1 MHNLYLQKYFCKFIF
16 FYKIFYCLN
25 LTLSYVR
32 MSTDKQDYSIES
44 QKRTIKEYAKK
55 NNYNIIC
62 YFEDKG
68 ISGRDAEK
76 RPAFMEMIEESKK
89 GYFDYVLIYDSSR
102 FARNLEQSLI
112 YKSILK
118 KNSVDLISITE
129 PMLDDDSQLIADALF
144 GAMNEMYSRKLSKV
158 VKRGMTEKALKGEY
172 ISCAPY
178 GYFKPKN
185 KPLVIIEKEA
195 NIVKNIFKL
204 FLDGKSTYAIAKT
217 LNENNIKTKKG
228 NNIDTRFVKKILTN
242 PTYKGYY
249 RFETDKRVILN
260 KSNHM
265 PIIDENTFYKVQ
277 NLFNNNKKRLN
288 SKNKPLEYN
297 KHWLVGIMKCIYCNN
312 TFVYAKYY
320 NNRQDRFRCG
330 GYTCG
335 KCDSSF
341 SIGIYDIEDIVIEK
355 INKNFPDIKYKIKN
369 NNDNTQKKYAILK
382 DIEKYKKALEKA
394 KNAYLLE
401 IDSLEEYS
409 QNKTFFTNK
418 IEELKN
424 ESNNIKDTNN
434 IEEISILN
442 VLKGNYDMVLKN
454 KMARLIINKIL
465 IDGKNRKIK
474 IIFNSYT

>member
-1 MHNLYLQKYFCKFIF
+1 MKKAVA
-16 FYKIFYCLN
+16 
-25 LTLSYVR
+25 YVR

-44 QKRTIKEYAKK
+44 QKRTIDEYAKK
-55 NNYNIIC
+55 NKYTIIT

-89 GYFDYVLIYDSSR
+89 SYFNYVLIYDSSR

-118 KNSVDLISITE
+118 KNNVELISITE

-178 GYFKPKN
+178 GYFKPKD
-185 KPLVIIEKEA
+185 KPLVIVEKEA
-195 NIVKNIFKL
+195 NIVKEIFEE
-204 FLDGKSTYAIAKT
+204 FLKGKSTYAIAKM
-217 LNENNIKTKKG
+217 LNDKNIKTKKG
-228 NNIDTRFVKKILTN
+228 NSIDTRWVKKILTN

-249 RFETDKRVILN
+249 KFEIDNRVILN
-260 KSNHM
+260 KSNHI
-265 PIIDENTFYKVQ
+265 PIIEENTFDKVQ
-277 NLFNNNKKRLN
+277 QIFNNNIKRIN
-288 SKNKPLEYN
+288 SRQKPLEYN
-297 KHWLVGIMKCIYCNN
+297 KHWLVGIMKCIYCNS

-341 SIGIYDIEDIVIEK
+341 SIGIYDIEDIVLQ
-355 INKNFPDIKYKIKN
+355 KIKENYPNKLYTVEIKDN
-369 NNDNTQKKYAILK
+369 NKLKKSTILK
-382 DIEKYKKALEKA
+382 DIEKYKKAIEKA
-394 KNAYLLE
+394 KKAYLME
-401 IDSLEEYS
+401 IDTLEEYS
-409 QNKTFFTNK
+409 QNKLFLTNK
-418 IEELKN
+418 INELENQIKD
-424 ESNNIKDTNN
+424 IKDTSQN
-434 IEEISILN
+434 IQKISIISILT
-442 VLKGNYDMVLKN
+442 GNYEMILKN
-454 KMARLIINKIL
+454 KIAKSLINKIL
-465 IDGKNRKIK
+465 IDGKNRKIT
-474 IIFNSYT
+474 IFFNI

>member
-1 MHNLYLQKYFCKFIF
+1 MKKAVA
-16 FYKIFYCLN
+16 
-25 LTLSYVR
+25 YVR

-44 QKRTIKEYAKK
+44 QKRTIDEYAKK
-55 NNYNIIC
+55 NKYTIIT

-89 GYFDYVLIYDSSR
+89 SYFNYVLIYDSSR

-118 KNSVDLISITE
+118 KNNVELISITE

-178 GYFKPKN
+178 GYFKPKD
-185 KPLVIIEKEA
+185 KPLVIVEKEA
-195 NIVKNIFKL
+195 NIVKEIFEE
-204 FLDGKSTYAIAKT
+204 FLKGKSTYAIAKM
-217 LNENNIKTKKG
+217 LNDKNIKTKKG
-228 NNIDTRFVKKILTN
+228 NSIDTRWVKKILTN

-249 RFETDKRVILN
+249 KFEIDNRVILN
-260 KSNHM
+260 KSNHI
-265 PIIDENTFYKVQ
+265 PIIEENTFDKVQ
-277 NLFNNNKKRLN
+277 QIFNNNIKRIN
-288 SKNKPLEYN
+288 SRQKPLEYN
-297 KHWLVGIMKCIYCNN
+297 KHWLVGIMKCIYCNS

-341 SIGIYDIEDIVIEK
+341 SIGIYDIEDIVMQ
-355 INKNFPDIKYKIKN
+355 KIKENYPNKLYTIEIKDN
-369 NNDNTQKKYAILK
+369 NKLKKSNILK
-382 DIEKYKKALEKA
+382 DIEKYKKAIEKA
-394 KNAYLLE
+394 KKAYLME
-401 IDSLEEYS
+401 IDTLEEYS
-409 QNKTFFTNK
+409 QNKLFLTNK
-418 IEELKN
+418 INELENQVKD
-424 ESNNIKDTNN
+424 IKDTSQN
-434 IEEISILN
+434 IQKISIISILT
-442 VLKGNYDMVLKN
+442 GNYEMILKN
-454 KMARLIINKIL
+454 KIAKSLINKIL
-465 IDGKNRKIK
+465 IDGKNRKIT
-474 IIFNSYT
+474 IFFNI

>member
-1 MHNLYLQKYFCKFIF
+1 MKKAVA
-16 FYKIFYCLN
+16 
-25 LTLSYVR
+25 YVR

-44 QKRTIKEYAKK
+44 QKRTIDEYAKK
-55 NNYNIIC
+55 NNYLIIN

-89 GYFDYVLIYDSSR
+89 SYFDYVLIYDSSR

-118 KNSVDLISITE
+118 KNNVNLISITE
-129 PMLDDDSQLIADALF
+129 PTLDDDSQLIADALF

-158 VKRGMTEKALKGEY
+158 VKRGMIEKALKGEY

-178 GYFKPKN
+178 GYYKPKN

-195 NIVKNIFKL
+195 SIVKKIFQE
-204 FLDGKSTYAIAKT
+204 FLNGKSTYAIAKI

-228 NNIDTRFVKKILTN
+228 NSIDTRFIKKILTN

-249 RFETDKRVILN
+249 RFETDGKVILN
-260 KSNHM
+260 KSNHI
-265 PIIDENTFYKVQ
+265 PIIDENIFDQTQ
-277 NLFNNNKKRLN
+277 NIFNNNIKRIN
-288 SKNKPLEYN
+288 SKKKPLEYN

-341 SIGIYDIEDIVIEK
+341 SIGIYNIEDIVLKKIEENYP
-355 INKNFPDIKYKIKN
+355 NKTYKVKIKN
-369 NNDNTQKKYAILK
+369 DNRQKKYNMLK
-382 DIEKYKKALEKA
+382 DIEKYKNALERA
-394 KNAYLLE
+394 KNAYLLG
-401 IDSLEEYS
+401 IDTVDEYS
-409 QNKTFFTNK
+409 QNKVFFTNK
-418 IEELKN
+418 IKTLEKECL
-424 ESNNIKDTNN
+424 NIKEDNKN
-434 IEEISILN
+434 IDEISILN
-442 VLKGNYDMVLKN
+442 VLKGNYDMILKN
-454 KMARLIINKIL
+454 KMAKLLINKIL
-465 IDGKNRKIK
+465 VDGKNRKIT
-474 IIFNSYT
+474 IFFNV

>member
-1 MHNLYLQKYFCKFIF
+1 MKNAVA
-16 FYKIFYCLN
+16 
-25 LTLSYVR
+25 YVR

-44 QKRTIKEYAKK
+44 QKRTIDEYAKK
-55 NNYNIIC
+55 NKYNIIK

-89 GYFDYVLIYDSSR
+89 AYFSYVLIYDSSR

-118 KNSVDLISITE
+118 KNNVELISITE

-185 KPLVIIEKEA
+185 NPLVIVEKEA
-195 NIVKNIFKL
+195 TIIKNIFDE
-204 FLDGKSTYAIAKT
+204 FLKGKSTYAIAKM
-217 LNENNIKTKKG
+217 LNDNNIKTKKG
-228 NNIDTRFVKKILTN
+228 NSIDTRWVKKILTN

-249 RFETDKRVILN
+249 KFQIDNKVILN
-260 KSNHM
+260 KSNHT
-265 PIIDENTFYKVQ
+265 PIIEEHIFDKAQ
-277 NLFNNNKKRLN
+277 QIFNNNIKRIK
-288 SKNKPLEYN
+288 SREKPLEYN
-297 KHWLVGIMKCIYCNN
+297 KHWLVGIMKCVYCNS

-341 SIGIYDIEDIVIEK
+341 SIGIYDIENMVLEK
-355 INKNFPDIKYKIKN
+355 IKENYSNKVYNVEIKN
-369 NNDNTQKKYAILK
+369 NNKIKKTNILK
-382 DIEKYKKALEKA
+382 EIEKYKKAIEKA
-394 KNAYLLE
+394 KNAYLME
-401 IDSLEEYS
+401 IDTIEEYS
-409 QNKTFFTNK
+409 QNKIFFTNK
-418 IEELKN
+418 IKELEN
-424 ESNNIKDTNN
+424 QATSIKDDVKN
-434 IEEISILN
+434 IEKISIIGILTG
-442 VLKGNYDMVLKN
+442 KYEMPLKN
-454 KMARLIINKIL
+454 KIAKLLINKIL
-465 IDGKNRKIK
+465 IDGKNRKIT
-474 IIFNSYT
+474 IFFNI

>member
-1 MHNLYLQKYFCKFIF
+1 MKKAVA
-16 FYKIFYCLN
+16 
-25 LTLSYVR
+25 YVR
-32 MSTDKQDYSIES
+32 MSTNKQGYSIES
-44 QKRTIKEYAKK
+44 QKRTVDEYAKK
-55 NNYNIIC
+55 NKYNIIT

-89 GYFDYVLIYDSSR
+89 SYFNYVLIYDSSR

-118 KNSVDLISITE
+118 KNNVELISITE

-185 KPLVIIEKEA
+185 KPLVIVEKEA
-195 NIVKNIFKL
+195 NIVKEIFEE
-204 FLDGKSTYAIAKT
+204 FLKGKSTYAIAKI
-217 LNENNIKTKKG
+217 LNDKNIKTKKG
-228 NNIDTRFVKKILTN
+228 NSIDTRWVKKILTN

-249 RFETDKRVILN
+249 KFKIDDKIILN
-260 KSNHM
+260 KSNHI
-265 PIIDENTFYKVQ
+265 PIIEENTFDKVQ
-277 NLFNNNKKRLN
+277 QIFNNNVKRIN
-288 SKNKPLEYN
+288 SRQKPLEYN
-297 KHWLVGIMKCIYCNN
+297 KHWLVGIMKCIYCNS

-341 SIGIYDIEDIVIEK
+341 SIGIYDIEDIVLQK
-355 INKNFPDIKYKIKN
+355 IKENYPNKLYTVEIKN
-369 NNDNTQKKYAILK
+369 NNKLKKSNILK
-382 DIEKYKKALEKA
+382 DIEKYKKAIEKA
-394 KNAYLLE
+394 KKAYLME
-401 IDSLEEYS
+401 IDTLEEYS
-409 QNKTFFTNK
+409 QNKLFLTNK
-418 IEELKN
+418 INELENQIKD
-424 ESNNIKDTNN
+424 IKDTNQN
-434 IEEISILN
+434 IQKISIINILT
-442 VLKGNYDMVLKN
+442 GNYEIILKN
-454 KMARLIINKIL
+454 KIAKSLINKIL
-465 IDGKNRKIK
+465 IDGKNRKIT
-474 IIFNSYT
+474 IFFNI

>member
-1 MHNLYLQKYFCKFIF
+1 MKKAVA
-16 FYKIFYCLN
+16 
-25 LTLSYVR
+25 YVR

-44 QKRTIKEYAKK
+44 QKRTIDEYAKK
-55 NNYNIIC
+55 NKYTIIT

-89 GYFDYVLIYDSSR
+89 SYFNYVLIYDSSR

-118 KNSVDLISITE
+118 KNNVELISITE

-178 GYFKPKN
+178 GYFKPKD
-185 KPLVIIEKEA
+185 KPLVIVEKEA
-195 NIVKNIFKL
+195 NIVKEIFEE
-204 FLDGKSTYAIAKT
+204 FLKGKSTYAIAKM
-217 LNENNIKTKKG
+217 LNDKNIKTKKG
-228 NNIDTRFVKKILTN
+228 NSIDTRWVKKILTN

-249 RFETDKRVILN
+249 KFEIDNRVILN
-260 KSNHM
+260 KSNHI
-265 PIIDENTFYKVQ
+265 PIIEENTFDKVQ
-277 NLFNNNKKRLN
+277 QIFNNNIKRIN
-288 SKNKPLEYN
+288 SRQKPLEYN
-297 KHWLVGIMKCIYCNN
+297 KHWLVGIMKCIYCNS

-341 SIGIYDIEDIVIEK
+341 SIGIYDIEDIVMQ
-355 INKNFPDIKYKIKN
+355 KIKENYPNKLYTIEIKDN
-369 NNDNTQKKYAILK
+369 NKLKKSNILK
-382 DIEKYKKALEKA
+382 DIEKYKKAIEKA
-394 KNAYLLE
+394 KKAYLME
-401 IDSLEEYS
+401 IDTLEEYS
-409 QNKTFFTNK
+409 QNKLFLTNK
-418 IEELKN
+418 INELENQIKD
-424 ESNNIKDTNN
+424 IKDTSQN
-434 IEEISILN
+434 IQKISIISILT
-442 VLKGNYDMVLKN
+442 GNYEMILKN
-454 KMARLIINKIL
+454 KIAKSLINKIL
-465 IDGKNRKIK
+465 IDGKNRKIT
-474 IIFNSYT
+474 IFFNI

>member
-1 MHNLYLQKYFCKFIF
+1 MKKAVA
-16 FYKIFYCLN
+16 
-25 LTLSYVR
+25 YVR

-44 QKRTIKEYAKK
+44 QKRTIDEYAKK
-55 NNYNIIC
+55 NKYTIIT

-89 GYFDYVLIYDSSR
+89 SYFNYVLIYDSSR

-118 KNSVDLISITE
+118 KNNVELISITE

-178 GYFKPKN
+178 GYFKPKD
-185 KPLVIIEKEA
+185 KPLVIVEKEA
-195 NIVKNIFKL
+195 NIVKEIFEE
-204 FLDGKSTYAIAKT
+204 FLKGKSTYAIAKM
-217 LNENNIKTKKG
+217 LNDKNVKTKKG
-228 NNIDTRFVKKILTN
+228 NSIDTRWVKKILTN

-249 RFETDKRVILN
+249 KFEIDNRVILN
-260 KSNHM
+260 KSNHI
-265 PIIDENTFYKVQ
+265 PIIEENTFDKVQ
-277 NLFNNNKKRLN
+277 QIFNNNIKRIN
-288 SKNKPLEYN
+288 SRQKPLEYN
-297 KHWLVGIMKCIYCNN
+297 KHWLVGIMKCIYCNS

-341 SIGIYDIEDIVIEK
+341 SIGIYDIEDIVMQ
-355 INKNFPDIKYKIKN
+355 KIKENYPNKLYTIEIKDN
-369 NNDNTQKKYAILK
+369 NKLKKSNILK
-382 DIEKYKKALEKA
+382 DIEKYKKAIEKA
-394 KNAYLLE
+394 KKAYLME
-401 IDSLEEYS
+401 IDTLEEYS
-409 QNKTFFTNK
+409 QNKLFLTNK
-418 IEELKN
+418 INELENQIKD
-424 ESNNIKDTNN
+424 IKDTSQN
-434 IEEISILN
+434 IQKISIISILT
-442 VLKGNYDMVLKN
+442 GNYEMILKN
-454 KMARLIINKIL
+454 KIAKSLINKIL
-465 IDGKNRKIK
+465 IDGKNRKIT
-474 IIFNSYT
+474 IFFNI

>member
-1 MHNLYLQKYFCKFIF
+1 MKKAVA
-16 FYKIFYCLN
+16 
-25 LTLSYVR
+25 YVR

-44 QKRTIKEYAKK
+44 QKRTIDEYAKK
-55 NNYNIIC
+55 NKYTIIT

-89 GYFDYVLIYDSSR
+89 SYFNYVLIYDSSR

-118 KNSVDLISITE
+118 KNNVELISITE

-178 GYFKPKN
+178 GYFKPKD
-185 KPLVIIEKEA
+185 KPLVIVEKEA
-195 NIVKNIFKL
+195 NIVKEIFEE
-204 FLDGKSTYAIAKT
+204 FLKGKSTYAIAKM
-217 LNENNIKTKKG
+217 LNDKNVKTKKG
-228 NNIDTRFVKKILTN
+228 NSIDTRWVKKILTN

-249 RFETDKRVILN
+249 RFEIDNRVILN
-260 KSNHM
+260 KSNHI
-265 PIIDENTFYKVQ
+265 PIIEENTFDKVQ
-277 NLFNNNKKRLN
+277 QIFNNNIKRIN
-288 SKNKPLEYN
+288 SRQKPLEYN
-297 KHWLVGIMKCIYCNN
+297 KHWLVGIMKCIYCNS

-341 SIGIYDIEDIVIEK
+341 SIGIYDIEDIVMQ
-355 INKNFPDIKYKIKN
+355 KIKENYPNKLYTIEIKDN
-369 NNDNTQKKYAILK
+369 NKLKKSNILK
-382 DIEKYKKALEKA
+382 DIEKYKKAIEKA
-394 KNAYLLE
+394 KKAYLME
-401 IDSLEEYS
+401 IDTLEEYS
-409 QNKTFFTNK
+409 QNKLFLTNK
-418 IEELKN
+418 INELENQIKD
-424 ESNNIKDTNN
+424 IKDTSQN
-434 IEEISILN
+434 IQKISIISILT
-442 VLKGNYDMVLKN
+442 GNYEMILKN
-454 KMARLIINKIL
+454 KIAKSLINKIL
-465 IDGKNRKIK
+465 IDGKNRKIT
-474 IIFNSYT
+474 IFFNI

>member
-1 MHNLYLQKYFCKFIF
+1 MKKAVA
-16 FYKIFYCLN
+16 
-25 LTLSYVR
+25 YVR

-44 QKRTIKEYAKK
+44 QKRTIDEYAKK
-55 NNYNIIC
+55 NKYTIIT

-89 GYFDYVLIYDSSR
+89 SYFNYVLIYDSSR

-118 KNSVDLISITE
+118 KNNVELISITE

-178 GYFKPKN
+178 GYFKPKD
-185 KPLVIIEKEA
+185 KPLVIVEKEA
-195 NIVKNIFKL
+195 NIVKEVFEE
-204 FLDGKSTYAIAKT
+204 FLKGKSTYAIAKM
-217 LNENNIKTKKG
+217 LNDKNIKTKKG
-228 NNIDTRFVKKILTN
+228 NSIDTRWVKKILTN

-249 RFETDKRVILN
+249 KFEIDNRVILN
-260 KSNHM
+260 KSNHI
-265 PIIDENTFYKVQ
+265 PIIEENTFDKVQ
-277 NLFNNNKKRLN
+277 QIFNNNIKRIN
-288 SKNKPLEYN
+288 SRQKPLEYN
-297 KHWLVGIMKCIYCNN
+297 KHWLVGIMKCIYCNS

-341 SIGIYDIEDIVIEK
+341 SIGIYDIEDIVMQ
-355 INKNFPDIKYKIKN
+355 KIKENYPNKLYTIEIKDN
-369 NNDNTQKKYAILK
+369 NKLKKSNILK
-382 DIEKYKKALEKA
+382 DIEKYKKAIEKA
-394 KNAYLLE
+394 KKAYLME
-401 IDSLEEYS
+401 IDTLEEYS
-409 QNKTFFTNK
+409 QNKLFLTNK
-418 IEELKN
+418 INELENQVKD
-424 ESNNIKDTNN
+424 IKDTSQN
-434 IEEISILN
+434 IQKISIISILT
-442 VLKGNYDMVLKN
+442 GNYEMILKN
-454 KMARLIINKIL
+454 KIAKSLINKIL
-465 IDGKNRKIK
+465 IDGKNRKIT
-474 IIFNSYT
+474 IFFNI

>member
-1 MHNLYLQKYFCKFIF
+1 M
-16 FYKIFYCLN
+16 
-25 LTLSYVR
+25 T
-32 MSTDKQDYSIES
+32 T
-44 QKRTIKEYAKK
+44 T
-55 NNYNIIC
+55 
-62 YFEDKG
+62 DKG
-68 ISGRDAEK
+68 ISGRNAEK

-89 GYFDYVLIYDSSR
+89 GYFDYVIIYDSSR

-118 KNSVDLISITE
+118 KNNVTLISITE

-195 NIVKNIFKL
+195 KIVKKIFDE
-204 FLDGKSTYAIAKT
+204 FLKGKSPYAIAKL
-217 LNENNIKTKKG
+217 LNTNNIKTKKG
-228 NNIDTRFVKKILTN
+228 NSIDTRFIKKILTN

-249 RFETDKRVILN
+249 KFKTDDKIILN
-260 KSNHM
+260 KSNHI
-265 PIIDENTFYKVQ
+265 PIIDEKTFDKAQ
-277 NLFNNNKKRLN
+277 ILFNTNKKRIN

-297 KHWLVGIMKCIYCNN
+297 KHWLVGLIKCIYCNN

-341 SIGIYDIEDIVIEK
+341 SIGIYDIENIVIEK
-355 INKNFPDIKYKIKN
+355 IKKYYPNIMYKIKIN
-369 NNDNTQKKYAILK
+369 EDESQNKYTILK
-382 DIEKYKKALEKA
+382 EIEKYKKALEKA

-401 IDSLEEYS
+401 IDTIEEYS

-418 IEELKN
+418 IKELEK
-424 ESNNIKDTNN
+424 EANNIKNN
-434 IEEISILN
+434 KDILEISMLN
-442 VLKGNYDMVLKN
+442 VLTGSYDMILKN
-454 KMARLIINKIL
+454 KMAKLIINKIL
-465 IDGKNRKIK
+465 IDGKKRKIK
-474 IIFNSYT
+474 IIFNIY

>member
-1 MHNLYLQKYFCKFIF
+1 MKKAVA
-16 FYKIFYCLN
+16 
-25 LTLSYVR
+25 YVR

-44 QKRTIKEYAKK
+44 QKRTINEYAKK
-55 NNYNIIC
+55 NSYNIIK

-76 RPAFMEMIEESKK
+76 RPAFMTMIEESKK
-89 GYFDYVLIYDSSR
+89 GYFDYVIIYDSSR

-118 KNSVDLISITE
+118 KNNVNLISITE

-185 KPLVIIEKEA
+185 KPLVIVEKEA
-195 NIVKNIFKL
+195 NIVKEIFRL
-204 FLDGKSTYAIAKT
+204 FLNGKSTYAIAKI

-228 NNIDTRFVKKILTN
+228 NSIDTRFVKKILTN

-249 RFETDKRVILN
+249 RFETEKKVILN
-260 KSNHM
+260 KSTHT
-265 PIIDENTFYKVQ
+265 PIIDEDTFDKVQ
-277 NLFNNNKKRLN
+277 ILFNNNNKRLN

-297 KHWLVGIMKCIYCNN
+297 KHWLTGMIKCVHCNS

-341 SIGIYDIEDIVIEK
+341 SIGIYNIEDIVIEK
-355 INKNFPDIKYKIKN
+355 IKEIYPNKKYKIKN
-369 NNDNTQKKYAILK
+369 ISDTNQKKYKLLK

-394 KNAYLLE
+394 KDAYFLE
-401 IDSLEEYS
+401 IDTLEEYS
-409 QNKTFFTNK
+409 KNKTFFTKK
-418 IEELKN
+418 IKDLETQLKDFKKTN
-424 ESNNIKDTNN
+424 NNIQ
-434 IEEISILN
+434 EISILSI
-442 VLKGNYDMVLKN
+442 LTGNYNMALKT
-454 KMARLIINKIL
+454 KISKLVINKIL

-474 IIFNSYT
+474 IIFNAY

>member
-1 MHNLYLQKYFCKFIF
+1 MKKAVA
-16 FYKIFYCLN
+16 
-25 LTLSYVR
+25 YVR

-55 NNYNIIC
+55 NNYKIIN

-68 ISGRDAEK
+68 ISGRNAEK

-89 GYFDYVLIYDSSR
+89 GYFDYVIIYDSSR

-118 KNSVDLISITE
+118 KNNVTLISITE

-195 NIVKNIFKL
+195 KIVKKIFDE
-204 FLDGKSTYAIAKT
+204 FLKGKSPYAIAKL
-217 LNENNIKTKKG
+217 LNTNNIKTKKG
-228 NNIDTRFVKKILTN
+228 NSIDTRFIKKILTN

-249 RFETDKRVILN
+249 KFKTDDKIILN
-260 KSNHM
+260 KSNHI
-265 PIIDENTFYKVQ
+265 PIIDEKTFDKAQ
-277 NLFNNNKKRLN
+277 ILFNTNKKRIN

-297 KHWLVGIMKCIYCNN
+297 KHWLVGLIKCIYCNN

-341 SIGIYDIEDIVIEK
+341 SIGIYDIENIVIEK
-355 INKNFPDIKYKIKN
+355 IKKYYPNIMYKIKIN
-369 NNDNTQKKYAILK
+369 EDESQNKYTILK
-382 DIEKYKKALEKA
+382 EIEKYKKALEKA

-401 IDSLEEYS
+401 IDTIEEYS

-418 IEELKN
+418 IKELEK
-424 ESNNIKDTNN
+424 EANNIKNN
-434 IEEISILN
+434 KDILEISMLN
-442 VLKGNYDMVLKN
+442 VLTGSYDMILKN
-454 KMARLIINKIL
+454 KMAKLIINKIL
-465 IDGKNRKIK
+465 IDGKKRKIK
-474 IIFNSYT
+474 IIFNIY

>member
-1 MHNLYLQKYFCKFIF
+1 MKKAVA
-16 FYKIFYCLN
+16 
-25 LTLSYVR
+25 YVR

-55 NNYNIIC
+55 NNYKIIN

-68 ISGRDAEK
+68 ISGRNAEK

-89 GYFDYVLIYDSSR
+89 GYFDYVIIYDSSR

-118 KNSVDLISITE
+118 KNNVTLISITE

-195 NIVKNIFKL
+195 KIVKKIFDE
-204 FLDGKSTYAIAKT
+204 FLKGKSPYAIAKL
-217 LNENNIKTKKG
+217 LNTNNIKTKKG
-228 NNIDTRFVKKILTN
+228 NSIDTRFIKKILTN

-249 RFETDKRVILN
+249 QFKTDDKIILN
-260 KSNHM
+260 KSNHI
-265 PIIDENTFYKVQ
+265 PIIDEKTFDKAQ
-277 NLFNNNKKRLN
+277 ILFNTNKKRIN

-297 KHWLVGIMKCIYCNN
+297 KHWLVGLIKCIYCNN

-341 SIGIYDIEDIVIEK
+341 SIGIYDIENIVIEK
-355 INKNFPDIKYKIKN
+355 IKKYYPNIMYKIKIN
-369 NNDNTQKKYAILK
+369 EDESQNKYTILK
-382 DIEKYKKALEKA
+382 EIEKYKKALEKA

-401 IDSLEEYS
+401 IDTIEEYS

-418 IEELKN
+418 IKELEK
-424 ESNNIKDTNN
+424 EANNIKNN
-434 IEEISILN
+434 KDILEISMLN
-442 VLKGNYDMVLKN
+442 VLTGSYDMILKN
-454 KMARLIINKIL
+454 KMAKLIINKIL
-465 IDGKNRKIK
+465 IDGKKRKIK
-474 IIFNSYT
+474 IIFNIY